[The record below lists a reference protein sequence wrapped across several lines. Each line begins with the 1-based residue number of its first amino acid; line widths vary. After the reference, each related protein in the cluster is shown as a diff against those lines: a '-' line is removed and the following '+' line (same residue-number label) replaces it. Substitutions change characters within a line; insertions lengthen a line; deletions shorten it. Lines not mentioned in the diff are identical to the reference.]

1 MARTTRTPAR
11 PRRRLLPRAERRDGI
26 LRAAARAFARA
37 GYASTSMDDVA
48 TAAGIT
54 RLIVY
59 RHFATKEA
67 LYRAVLHA
75 TFDRVAAA
83 FRDGSDTGGYGVGA
97 RTLLAAARADDAG
110 FRLLWRHACRE
121 ARFARYA
128 DTLRRQAVAAARSA
142 LADRVPAENLEWAAH
157 AVVGYLLEAVLTWL
171 EFGDSA
177 RDERF
182 AVATNQALRAGVRAW
197 APSGRDEDRRKRA
210 SR

>member
-1 MARTTRTPAR
+1 
-11 PRRRLLPRAERRDGI
+11 
-26 LRAAARAFARA
+26 
-37 GYASTSMDDVA
+37 MDDVA